1 MTIIN
6 PTTSGPER
14 SAPAAPHTEANDTAA
29 AFEIVLRT
37 MASVNLDGVDV
48 RTVDAF
54 QRVLDVVTSFDL
66 SSFRRASAQVTH
78 EAPSPSPEVAPAP
91 AQRGFLPPPVPL
103 FPAAPRSASVPA
115 ALVVAAPAA
124 PVVAAPAAPVVAA
137 PAAPAVAAPP
147 FVRTTPPWE
156 VGGFFGNIPPQPLT
170 AIPDPPHAGDDAV
183 WYCIYQGKFVGVT
196 LSHGAAL
203 SATVGVRG
211 GRMRSY
217 KTQLLALRAFND
229 ALASHGISVVP

>member
-6 PTTSGPER
+6 STTSGPER
-14 SAPAAPHTEANDTAA
+14 SAPAAAHTEANDTAA

-66 SSFRRASAQVTH
+66 SSFRRASAPVTN
-78 EAPSPSPEVAPAP
+78 EAPSRSPEAAPAP
-91 AQRGFLPPPVPL
+91 APAPRGFFPAPVPL
-103 FPAAPRSASVPA
+103 FPAASRSASV
-115 ALVVAAPAA
+115 PAA

-137 PAAPAVAAPP
+137 PAAPAVAAPT

-170 AIPDPPHAGDDAV
+170 AIPDPPHAGDDSV

-217 KTQLLALRAFND
+217 KTQLLALHAFND
-229 ALASHGISVVP
+229 ALASHGIAVVP